1 VTPPPPRLLPL
12 GDAAFSLVLGPSVDA
27 ATEARVV
34 ALGRAIAAARLPG
47 VIETVPAYTTLT
59 VHYDPLVIDAATLRD
74 GLRSL
79 LAGPLETDAGSVGRL
94 VEVPVRYDGP
104 DLGEVAAAVGISTDE
119 VIARHLAREYR
130 VVLLGFVPGF
140 AYLAELDP
148 TLVLPRRPAPRTRV
162 PAGSVAI
169 AGAQTGIYP
178 SATPGGWH
186 LIGSTPA
193 ELFVPDRDPPNLLAV
208 GDRVRFVRA
217 AG

>member
-1 VTPPPPRLLPL
+1 MTASPPRILPL
-12 GDAAFSLVLGPSVDA
+12 GDAAFSLVLGPTVDA

-34 ALGRAIAAARLPG
+34 ALGRAVEAARLPG

-59 VHYDPLVIDAATLRD
+59 VHYDPFVVDAGALRD
-74 GLRSL
+74 SLRRVVAS
-79 LAGPLETDAGSVGRL
+79 PLEADPAAAGRVM
-94 VEVPVRYDGP
+94 EVPVRYDGP
-104 DLGEVAAAVGISTDE
+104 DLADVAARIGLPDDE
-119 VIARHLAREYR
+119 VVARHLGREYR

-148 TLVLPRRPAPRTRV
+148 SLVLPRRDTPRTRV

-193 ELFVPDRDPPNLLAV
+193 RLFDPDRTPPNLLRV
-208 GDRVRFVRA
+208 GDRVRFVRIDR
-217 AG
+217 